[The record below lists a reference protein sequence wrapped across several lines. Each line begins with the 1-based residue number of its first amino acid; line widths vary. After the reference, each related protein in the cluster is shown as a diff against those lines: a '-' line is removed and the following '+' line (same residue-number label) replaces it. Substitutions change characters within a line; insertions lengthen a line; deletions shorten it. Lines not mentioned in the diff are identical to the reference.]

1 MTAPTVPSDQHGNP
15 LPGPS
20 KSAANS
26 TWRPSRYLE
35 PLHPDNEEVL
45 EQAAYQAAV
54 TRSSGDDRKR
64 KIKPRRT
71 VDYQGGV
78 QKWRMVRRL
87 SVASA
92 CRLTAS
98 AVEQAQGHPRIQTSH
113 TSQPI

>member
-1 MTAPTVPSDQHGNP
+1 MTVPGHP

-20 KSAANS
+20 NPAAND

-78 QKWRMVRRL
+78 QKWRMVR
-87 SVASA
+87 
-92 CRLTAS
+92 CF
-98 AVEQAQGHPRIQTSH
+98 
-113 TSQPI
+113 

>member
-1 MTAPTVPSDQHGNP
+1 MTVPGHP
-15 LPGPS
+15 LPGPADP
-20 KSAANS
+20 AAND
-26 TWRPSRYLE
+26 TWRPSRYRE

-78 QKWRMVRRL
+78 QKWRMVRR
-87 SVASA
+87 SSAASL
-92 CRLTAS
+92 CLLTAS
-98 AVEQAQGHPRIQTSH
+98 AAEQAQGRPRIQASH
-113 TSQPI
+113 TP